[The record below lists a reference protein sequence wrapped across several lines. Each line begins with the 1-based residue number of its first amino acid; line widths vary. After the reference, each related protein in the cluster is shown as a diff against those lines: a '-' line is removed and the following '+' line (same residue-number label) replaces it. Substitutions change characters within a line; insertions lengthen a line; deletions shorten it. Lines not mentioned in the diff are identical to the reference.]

1 MTVAQLVVDPE
12 FTKRWPYVW
21 SRLEPYFLARQRKYA
36 MDHPGEHEEIGQ
48 FVEFTAEVM
57 KDLESISGMAEA
69 ESHKTPPRKK
79 LHRIL

>member
-1 MTVAQLVVDPE
+1 
-12 FTKRWPYVW
+12 
-21 SRLEPYFLARQRKYA
+21 

-79 LHRIL
+79 LHRTL